1 MPRSPCGSRST
12 PGSTPAAYPVCTAQ
26 RSEVEVVFE
35 PQEGGGFTV
44 YSPELPGMVTQGE
57 TLDEAI
63 EMAEEA
69 IRLQVESMRERG
81 KEVPLDIVRRKFPVP
96 A

>member
-1 MPRSPCGSRST
+1 MAPT
-12 PGSTPAAYPVCTAQ
+12 Q
-26 RSEVEVVFE
+26 EVEVVFE
-35 PQEGGGFTV
+35 PQPEGGFTV

-63 EMAEEA
+63 EMAQEA
-69 IRLQVESMRERG
+69 IELYVESMRERG
-81 KEVPLDIVRRKFPVP
+81 QQVPLPIERRKFPVP